1 MPYHPPAA
9 DTCPRADI
17 LAPIRSTGRELRNFP
32 PTKATVMDTSEK
44 QIKRIVLDRMER
56 CSVCHRGFEPDD
68 VHVLSRKSDMWMLMV
83 SCGECQARNFVAAVI
98 GDGDAEEAQLALRRL
113 GEEHVRARVEI
124 ETGDEGAPG
133 EPVSV
138 DDVIEMHQ
146 FLQGFDGDFL
156 ALFRDP

>member
-1 MPYHPPAA
+1 
-9 DTCPRADI
+9 
-17 LAPIRSTGRELRNFP
+17 
-32 PTKATVMDTSEK
+32 MDTSEK

-68 VHVLSRKSDMWMLMV
+68 VHVLSRKSDIWMLMV

-113 GEEHVRARVEI
+113 GEEHVRTRTDI
-124 ETGDEGAPG
+124 EPEDEGEPG

-138 DDVIEMHQ
+138 DDVIEIHQ
-146 FLQGFDGDFL
+146 FLQGFDGDFK
-156 ALFRDP
+156 ALFRDR

>member
-1 MPYHPPAA
+1 
-9 DTCPRADI
+9 
-17 LAPIRSTGRELRNFP
+17 
-32 PTKATVMDTSEK
+32 MDTDK

-113 GEEHVRARVEI
+113 GEEHIRTSREI
-124 ETGDEGAPG
+124 ETETPDEPQD
-133 EPVSV
+133 PVSI
-138 DDVIEMHQ
+138 DDVLEIHE
-146 FLQGFDGDFL
+146 FLQGFDGDFQ
-156 ALFRDP
+156 ALFRGR

>member
-1 MPYHPPAA
+1 
-9 DTCPRADI
+9 
-17 LAPIRSTGRELRNFP
+17 
-32 PTKATVMDTSEK
+32 MDTSEK

-113 GEEHVRARVEI
+113 GEEHVRTRTDI
-124 ETGDEGAPG
+124 EPEAEGMSG

-138 DDVIEMHQ
+138 DNVIEVHQ
-146 FLQGFDGDFL
+146 FLQGFDGDFKT
-156 ALFRDP
+156 LFSDQ

>member
-1 MPYHPPAA
+1 
-9 DTCPRADI
+9 
-17 LAPIRSTGRELRNFP
+17 
-32 PTKATVMDTSEK
+32 MDTSEK

-113 GEEHVRARVEI
+113 GEEHVRSRTGI
-124 ETGDEGAPG
+124 EPEDEGVPG

-138 DDVIEMHQ
+138 DDVIEIHQ
-146 FLQGFDGDFL
+146 FLQGFDGDFKT
-156 ALFRDP
+156 LFRDQ

>member
-1 MPYHPPAA
+1 
-9 DTCPRADI
+9 
-17 LAPIRSTGRELRNFP
+17 
-32 PTKATVMDTSEK
+32 MDTSEK

-113 GEEHVRARVEI
+113 GEEHVRTRTDI
-124 ETGDEGAPG
+124 EPEDEGVLG

-138 DDVIEMHQ
+138 DDVIEVHQ
-146 FLQGFDGDFL
+146 FLQGFDGDFK
-156 ALFRDP
+156 ALFQD

>member
-1 MPYHPPAA
+1 
-9 DTCPRADI
+9 
-17 LAPIRSTGRELRNFP
+17 
-32 PTKATVMDTSEK
+32 MDTSEK

-113 GEEHVRARVEI
+113 GEEHVRARTGI
-124 ETGDEGAPG
+124 EPEDEGVPG
-133 EPVSV
+133 ESVSV
-138 DDVIEMHQ
+138 DDVIEIHQ
-146 FLQGFDGDFL
+146 FLQGFDGDFQ
-156 ALFRDP
+156 ALFRDR

>member
-1 MPYHPPAA
+1 
-9 DTCPRADI
+9 
-17 LAPIRSTGRELRNFP
+17 
-32 PTKATVMDTSEK
+32 MDTSEK

-113 GEEHVRARVEI
+113 GEEHVRTRTDI
-124 ETGDEGAPG
+124 EPEDDGEPG

-138 DDVIEMHQ
+138 DDVIETHQ
-146 FLQGFDGDFL
+146 FLRGFDGDFK
-156 ALFRDP
+156 ALFSGQ

>member
-1 MPYHPPAA
+1 
-9 DTCPRADI
+9 
-17 LAPIRSTGRELRNFP
+17 
-32 PTKATVMDTSEK
+32 MDTSEK

-113 GEEHVRARVEI
+113 GEEHVRARVDI
-124 ETGDEGAPG
+124 EAEAEAG

-138 DDVIEMHQ
+138 DDVLEIHE
-146 FLQGFDGDFL
+146 FLQSFDGDFQ
-156 ALFRDP
+156 ALFRDQ

>member
-1 MPYHPPAA
+1 
-9 DTCPRADI
+9 
-17 LAPIRSTGRELRNFP
+17 
-32 PTKATVMDTSEK
+32 MDTSEK

-98 GDGDAEEAQLALRRL
+98 GDGDAEEAQLALRQL
-113 GEEHVRARVEI
+113 GEEHVRNRTAI
-124 ETGDEGAPG
+124 EPEDEVAPG

-138 DDVIEMHQ
+138 EDIIEVHQ
-146 FLQGFDGDFL
+146 FLQGFDGDFK
-156 ALFRDP
+156 ALFPAH

>member
-1 MPYHPPAA
+1 
-9 DTCPRADI
+9 
-17 LAPIRSTGRELRNFP
+17 
-32 PTKATVMDTSEK
+32 MDTSEK

-113 GEEHVRARVEI
+113 GQEHVRTRTDI
-124 ETGDEGAPG
+124 EPEDEGMSG

-138 DDVIEMHQ
+138 DDVIEVHQ
-146 FLQGFDGDFL
+146 FLQGFDGDFK
-156 ALFRDP
+156 ALFRDR

>member
-1 MPYHPPAA
+1 
-9 DTCPRADI
+9 
-17 LAPIRSTGRELRNFP
+17 
-32 PTKATVMDTSEK
+32 MDTSEK

-68 VHVLSRKSDMWMLMV
+68 IHVLSRKSDMWMLMV

-113 GEEHVRARVEI
+113 GEEQVRTRTDI
-124 ETGDEGAPG
+124 EPEDEGVPG

-138 DDVIEMHQ
+138 DDVIEIHQ
-146 FLQGFDGDFL
+146 FLEAFDGDFK
-156 ALFRDP
+156 ALFRG

>member
-1 MPYHPPAA
+1 
-9 DTCPRADI
+9 
-17 LAPIRSTGRELRNFP
+17 
-32 PTKATVMDTSEK
+32 MDTSEK

-56 CSVCHRGFEPDD
+56 CSICHRGFEPDD

-113 GEEHVRARVEI
+113 GEEHVRTRTEI
-124 ETGDEGAPG
+124 EPEDEGLSG

-138 DDVIEMHQ
+138 DDVIEVHQ
-146 FLQGFDGDFL
+146 FLEGFDGDFK
-156 ALFRDP
+156 ALFRDR

>member
-1 MPYHPPAA
+1 
-9 DTCPRADI
+9 
-17 LAPIRSTGRELRNFP
+17 
-32 PTKATVMDTSEK
+32 MDTSEK

-113 GEEHVRARVEI
+113 GEEHVRTRTDFEP
-124 ETGDEGAPG
+124 EDEGEPG

-138 DDVIEMHQ
+138 DDVIEIHQ
-146 FLQGFDGDFL
+146 FLQGFDGDFK
-156 ALFRDP
+156 ALFRDR

>member
-1 MPYHPPAA
+1 
-9 DTCPRADI
+9 
-17 LAPIRSTGRELRNFP
+17 
-32 PTKATVMDTSEK
+32 MDTSEK

-113 GEEHVRARVEI
+113 GEEHVRNRTSI
-124 ETGDEGAPG
+124 EPEDEGTPG
-133 EPVSV
+133 EPISV
-138 DDVIEMHQ
+138 DDVIEVHQ
-146 FLQGFDGDFL
+146 FLQGFDGDFK
-156 ALFRDP
+156 ALFRDQ

>member
-1 MPYHPPAA
+1 
-9 DTCPRADI
+9 
-17 LAPIRSTGRELRNFP
+17 
-32 PTKATVMDTSEK
+32 MDTSEK

-113 GEEHVRARVEI
+113 GEEHVRTRTSI
-124 ETGDEGAPG
+124 EPEDEGTPG

-138 DDVIEMHQ
+138 DDVIEIHQ
-146 FLQGFDGDFL
+146 FLQGFDGDFK
-156 ALFRDP
+156 ALFRAE

>member
-1 MPYHPPAA
+1 
-9 DTCPRADI
+9 
-17 LAPIRSTGRELRNFP
+17 
-32 PTKATVMDTSEK
+32 MDTSEK

-113 GEEHVRARVEI
+113 GEEHVRTRTDI
-124 ETGDEGAPG
+124 EPEDEGEPG

-138 DDVIEMHQ
+138 DDVIEVHQ
-146 FLQGFDGDFL
+146 FLQGFDGDFK
-156 ALFRDP
+156 ALFRDL

>member
-1 MPYHPPAA
+1 
-9 DTCPRADI
+9 
-17 LAPIRSTGRELRNFP
+17 
-32 PTKATVMDTSEK
+32 MDTDK

-113 GEEHVRARVEI
+113 GEEHIRTSREI
-124 ETGDEGAPG
+124 ETETPDEPQ
-133 EPVSV
+133 EPVSI
-138 DDVIEMHQ
+138 DDVLEIHE
-146 FLQGFDGDFL
+146 FLQGFDGDFQ
-156 ALFRDP
+156 ALFRGR

>member
-1 MPYHPPAA
+1 
-9 DTCPRADI
+9 
-17 LAPIRSTGRELRNFP
+17 
-32 PTKATVMDTSEK
+32 MDTSEK

-113 GEEHVRARVEI
+113 GEEHVRPRTGI
-124 ETGDEGAPG
+124 EPEDEGVSG

-138 DDVIEMHQ
+138 DDVIEIHQ
-146 FLQGFDGDFL
+146 FLQGFDGDFK
-156 ALFRDP
+156 ALFGDR